1 MNDKHRQDEVAP
13 QELVQ
18 IIREG
23 RKTLDNC
30 RTLTKFAAYYSTNAF
45 SIRDRA
51 RSYEGCQQCL
61 TETRFQLGYLLDKLD
76 APNPYEKVD
85 NVYQARG
92 EAIDPVE
99 ETDQG
104 DFEEPDLSVPEMLL
118 EVRSRTG
125 DLIDELEDMHAQ
137 TRTRKPLFYQHLEQ
151 AVMHCREAR
160 SHAGMLYSHVSNTQ

>member
-1 MNDKHRQDEVAP
+1 MNDKDRLDERTP

-23 RKTLDNC
+23 RKMLDNC
-30 RTLTKFAAYYSTNAF
+30 RKLTKLAAYYSTNAF
-45 SIRDRA
+45 SVRDRA
-51 RSYEGCQQCL
+51 RSYEACQQRL

-104 DFEEPDLSVPEMLL
+104 DIEETDLSVAEMLL
-118 EVRSRTG
+118 EVRSRTEG
-125 DLIDELEDMHAQ
+125 LIDELEDAHAR
-137 TRTRKPLFYQHLEQ
+137 TRTKKPLFYQHLEQ

-160 SHAGMLYSHVSNTQ
+160 SHAGMLYSQVSDTQ